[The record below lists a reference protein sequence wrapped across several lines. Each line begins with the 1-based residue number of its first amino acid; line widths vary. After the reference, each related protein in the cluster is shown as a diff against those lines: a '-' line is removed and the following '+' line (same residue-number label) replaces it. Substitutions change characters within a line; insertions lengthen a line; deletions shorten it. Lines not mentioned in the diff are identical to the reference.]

1 VEQQVQEFLSQKE
14 LAGRW
19 QLSHRTLESWRWR
32 YKGPAYIKLGG
43 QVRYRLAD
51 IIEFERMCIR
61 RAMAN
66 AQDIVR
72 KVA

>member
-1 VEQQVQEFLSQKE
+1 MQEFLSQKE
-14 LAGRW
+14 LASRW
-19 QLSHRTLESWRWR
+19 RLSHRTLESWRWR

-43 QVRYRLAD
+43 QVRYPLAD
-51 IIEFERMCIR
+51 VIEFERTCIR
-61 RAMAN
+61 RAMAV